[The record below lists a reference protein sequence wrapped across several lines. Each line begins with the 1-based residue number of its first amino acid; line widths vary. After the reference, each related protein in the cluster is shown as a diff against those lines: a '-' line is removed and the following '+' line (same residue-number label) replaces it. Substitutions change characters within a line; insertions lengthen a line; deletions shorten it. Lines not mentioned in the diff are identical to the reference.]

1 MSGQLH
7 RLLILC
13 NALAI
18 AFSLTACSSPTSPS
32 LSPVATSGVA
42 LTPSAADDNQT
53 KHWPVAHPDGAFGHE
68 DPNYPPAPWMC
79 PRGYNV
85 VYNGWNF
92 VCATPYCC
100 DHEFPRVDGYPPDWK
115 PGP

>member
-1 MSGQLH
+1 MSGKFY
-7 RLLILC
+7 RLWAIS
-13 NALAI
+13 NAF
-18 AFSLTACSSPTSPS
+18 AFVFALTACSSPTSPS
-32 LSPVATSGVA
+32 ISPVAATSAA
-42 LTPSAADDNQT
+42 LTPSAADNAV

-92 VCATPYCC
+92 VCATPQCC
-100 DHEFPRVDGYPPDWK
+100 NHEFPRVDGYPDDWK
-115 PGP
+115 P